1 MSMKKTMKARWV
13 LSLLGVAT
21 AAFVSGAA
29 LASAQRPPRA
39 EDEKAPVA
47 PSTSPAKAA
56 GETTVTIGSVAVSV
70 DPKTGE
76 MRPLSRAEAARL
88 AREMRKLFKPRKLER
103 VENADGSLSAVVA
116 PNVLRYSVARVG
128 PDGKVSRTC
137 VEGDKAALG
146 FLSGAPSKP
155 TTPSEER

>member
-1 MSMKKTMKARWV
+1 MKKTMKARWV
-13 LSLLGVAT
+13 LSLLTLAT
-21 AAFVSGAA
+21 AALVSGAA
-29 LASAQRPPRA
+29 LAAAQRPQLA
-39 EDEKAPVA
+39 EDKQAPAA
-47 PSTSPAKAA
+47 PSTSAAKQD

-70 DPKTGE
+70 DPRTGE
-76 MRPLSRAEAARL
+76 MQPLSKAEAAKL

-137 VEGDKAALG
+137 VEGEKAALE

-155 TTPSEER
+155 KTPSEER